1 MGHRRASKPRA
12 ARQGRGQ
19 SNPWGGGLF
28 LFEAGPDQ
36 SRFLFESGLT
46 GRVDKENGV
55 IRGVALLTA
64 GIKAKGHDLH
74 IDEQTLEQVFEC
86 AVRRGQVPVKLD
98 HKTGIENVCGYL
110 TNFRKDGAKLLG
122 DWFLLKSHREYET
135 TLEKADRMP
144 GCFGMSAAFV
154 GKEAVGRNGLK
165 CARCE
170 DLVSVDCVTQ
180 PAANPNGLF
189 SVDTGDEG
197 MAKDK
202 TSGEPKEQAG
212 KEPTLADVMAAVT
225 GLTQRLDTMQESIE
239 AHGQFIDSII
249 EGQEGD
255 EPEAEEGDGG
265 DVEAA
270 GAQGAKGAAASA
282 TAGGEL
288 SAGERAERKV
298 DRLIESIGEATELQ
312 EAEEEHAQIET
323 ALSAVD
329 KRITELEA
337 ENTALKEA
345 SKGGTTAAGISP
357 GVGGPIKVEGRPLF
371 FHEKQ
376 DGEFEKSVVTLL
388 EEKTG
393 GNRAKA
399 FELAQR
405 DNPGAYKDYLRRIGV
420 L

>member
-1 MGHRRASKPRA
+1 MGHRRASTPRA

-28 LFEAGPDQ
+28 FFEAGPDR

-74 IDEQTLEQVFEC
+74 IDEETLEQVFEC

-110 TNFRKDGAKLLG
+110 TNFRKEGAKLLG

-154 GKEAVGRNGLK
+154 GKESVGRNGLK

-225 GLTQRLDTMQESIE
+225 GLTERLDTMQESIE
-239 AHGQFIDSII
+239 AHGQFIDSLI

-255 EPEAEEGDGG
+255 DPEAEEDGG
-265 DVEAA
+265 EEEGGEVEAA
-270 GAQGAKGAAASA
+270 AGAGKAD
-282 TAGGEL
+282 AGGAEL

-298 DRLIESIGEATELQ
+298 DRLIASIGEATELQ
-312 EAEEEHAQIET
+312 EAEEEQEQIET

-345 SKGGTTAAGISP
+345 NKGGTTAAGISP
-357 GVGGPIKVEGRPLF
+357 GVGGPIRVEGRPLF

-376 DGEFEKSVVTLL
+376 DGAFEKSVVTLL
-388 EEKTG
+388 EEKTN
-393 GNRAKA
+393 GNRAKV
-399 FELAQR
+399 FE
-405 DNPGAYKDYLRRIGV
+405 IGHTGMFPDTSTTRN
-420 L
+420 LQ

>member
-1 MGHRRASKPRA
+1 MGHRRASTPRA

-28 LFEAGPDQ
+28 FFEAGPDR

-74 IDEQTLEQVFEC
+74 IDEETLEQVFEC

-110 TNFRKDGAKLLG
+110 TNFRKEGAKLLG

-154 GKEAVGRNGLK
+154 GKESVGRNGLK

-225 GLTQRLDTMQESIE
+225 GLTERLDTMQESIE
-239 AHGQFIDSII
+239 AHGQFIDSLI

-255 EPEAEEGDGG
+255 DPEAEEDGG
-265 DVEAA
+265 EEEGGEVEAA
-270 GAQGAKGAAASA
+270 AGAGKAD
-282 TAGGEL
+282 AGGAEL

-298 DRLIESIGEATELQ
+298 DRLIASIGEATELQ
-312 EAEEEHAQIET
+312 EAEEEQEQIET

-345 SKGGTTAAGISP
+345 NKGGTTAAGISP
-357 GVGGPIKVEGRPLF
+357 GVGGPIRVEGRPLF

-376 DGEFEKSVVTLL
+376 DGAFEKSVVTLL
-388 EEKTG
+388 EEKTN